1 MLYEKRGENRGIVRL
16 FGKGKK
22 ERLVPF
28 GAECTALVKKRL
40 GWLETGEELR
50 AAQSRALNA
59 QYAQFYRQ
67 RWEQGYLFHDV
78 AHRSSFSGAVREAR
92 RRAGIDRK
100 ITFHSARHTYATELL
115 GQGVP
120 LEAIRKLLGHT
131 NLSTTEIY
139 AKLVDE
145 ALVSMMADVREI

>member
-1 MLYEKRGENRGIVRL
+1 MR
-16 FGKGKK
+16 
-22 ERLVPF
+22 
-28 GAECTALVKKRL
+28 
-40 GWLETGEELR
+40 WLETGEILR
-50 AAQSRALNA
+50 EAQSRTPSPQSAKRY
-59 QYAQFYRQ
+59 QQ
-67 RWEQGYLFHDV
+67 RWEQEYLFHEV
-78 AHRSSFSGAVREAR
+78 AHPSSFSGAVREAR

-145 ALVSMMADVREI
+145 ALISMMANVREI